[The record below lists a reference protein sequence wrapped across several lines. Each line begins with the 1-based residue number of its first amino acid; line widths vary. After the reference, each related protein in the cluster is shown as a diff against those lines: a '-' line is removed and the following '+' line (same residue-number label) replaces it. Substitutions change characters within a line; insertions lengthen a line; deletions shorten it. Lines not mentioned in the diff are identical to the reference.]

1 MQHMQDATERAPPE
15 RGPSQE
21 QTPPEEFE
29 EVEASL
35 PWQRKTVGTR
45 REQSASE
52 YRRGRSHSGEAV
64 AGAGDCS
71 GEAFPRTV
79 CQGERESRSLWA
91 LEVRVR
97 EAMSVAHYGHADLA
111 YERAM
116 NHLQQHGLQLGT
128 KYLTAHFVELVEF
141 LAAAAA
147 RARTA
152 DMLSEQ
158 LPSLGIA
165 SAVALL
171 C

>member
-1 MQHMQDATERAPPE
+1 MARRIHEGL
-15 RGPSQE
+15 RGSSWDPA
-21 QTPPEEFE
+21 
-29 EVEASL
+29 V
-35 PWQRKTVGTR
+35 
-45 REQSASE
+45 
-52 YRRGRSHSGEAV
+52 GEAE

-71 GEAFPRTV
+71 GEAFSRAV
-79 CQGERESRSLWA
+79 GQAERESISLWA

-116 NHLQQHGLQLGT
+116 NRLQQHGLQLGT
-128 KYLTAHFVELVEF
+128 KYLSKHVVELVEF

-165 SAVALL
+165 SDVTLL
-171 C
+171 FDGVSIGASQF